1 MDKRQYTG
9 DLIFKF
15 IASLE
20 KDRRLSE
27 VRENRDVIVGLLFNY
42 DVAISQ
48 AVRGG
53 EVDLDENRI
62 SSRLPPFI
70 VLCI

>member
-1 MDKRQYTG
+1 
-9 DLIFKF
+9 
-15 IASLE
+15 
-20 KDRRLSE
+20 
-27 VRENRDVIVGLLFNY
+27 LFNY